1 MKPTFSPSFGPA
13 GLGGGGGG
21 ASTGGGSTT
30 AFTGPT
36 LTSGLG
42 SGGGAVMMTIFSSTG
57 GGLGFST
64 TGAGANL
71 AATSGCSLNSS
82 SSRNSA
88 LILSSELDGTLA
100 AAMPSA
106 LALARITLFS
116 RPSFFEMSYIRTGI
130 KSFYCNQ
137 PLPSCKHSFPT
148 VAHNI
153 KGRRQK

>member
-1 MKPTFSPSFGPA
+1 MKPIFSPSFGPA

-21 ASTGGGSTT
+21 GGASTTDAGAAA
-30 AFTGPT
+30 AFTGST
-36 LTSGLG
+36 LISGLG

-64 TGAGANL
+64 TGVGANL
-71 AATSGCSLNSS
+71 AAISGCSLNSS

-106 LALARITLFS
+106 LALARITLF
-116 RPSFFEMSYIRTGI
+116 
-130 KSFYCNQ
+130 
-137 PLPSCKHSFPT
+137 
-148 VAHNI
+148 
-153 KGRRQK
+153 